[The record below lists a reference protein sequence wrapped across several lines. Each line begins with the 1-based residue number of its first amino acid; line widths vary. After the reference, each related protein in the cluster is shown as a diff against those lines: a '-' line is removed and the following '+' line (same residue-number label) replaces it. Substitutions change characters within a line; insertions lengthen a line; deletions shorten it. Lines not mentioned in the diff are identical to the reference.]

1 MTECPGC
8 GGPVDRH
15 FRFCPGCALPQRRK
29 LTDFFLGHGN
39 RALRV
44 SRYLVPGE
52 RQVRFSVWNDDGV
65 AEAAVSL
72 DDAEAERLA
81 RFVQHTARAPEKTF
95 AGPLP

>member
-1 MTECPGC
+1 VTDCPGC

-15 FRFCPGCALPQRRK
+15 FRFCPWCAVPQRRK

-52 RQVRFSVWNDDGV
+52 RQVRVSVWSDDGV

-72 DDAEAERLA
+72 EDAEAERLA
-81 RFVQHTARAPEKTF
+81 RFLCDTAREPSEETL
-95 AGPLP
+95 AGSQ